1 MNKIQVKIITKDD
14 SDDFIPVYAT
24 KDAAG
29 ADLKADILD
38 DIDLLPHESILVPTG
53 IFLEIPKD
61 FEVQIRPRSSL
72 ALKHKVTVLNSPGTI
87 DSDYRGEIKV
97 ILINHSNEAF
107 KITKKMRIGQMI
119 LAPIYKAEFIKVEK
133 LAISNRGEGGFG
145 HTGTH

>member
-1 MNKIQVKIITKDD
+1 MNKIQVNIITKDD
-14 SDDFIPVYAT
+14 SDDLIPVYAT

-38 DIDLLPHESILVPTG
+38 DIDLLSHESILVPTG

-97 ILINHSNEAF
+97 ILINHSNKTF

-133 LAISNRGEGGFG
+133 LSISNRGERGFG

>member
-1 MNKIQVKIITKDD
+1 MSKIQVKIITKDD
-14 SDDFIPVYAT
+14 LDDFIPVYAT
-24 KDAAG
+24 EDAAG
-29 ADLKADILD
+29 ADLKADILE

-53 IFLEIPKD
+53 IFLEIPKN

-97 ILINHSNEAF
+97 ILINHSNKTF

-119 LAPIYKAEFIKVEK
+119 LAPIYKAEFIKVKK
-133 LAISNRGEGGFG
+133 LSISNRGEGGFG

>member
-14 SDDFIPVYAT
+14 LDDCIPVYAT

-53 IFLEIPKD
+53 IFLEIPKN

-97 ILINHSNEAF
+97 ILINHSNETF

-119 LAPIYKAEFIKVEK
+119 LAPIYQAEFIKVEK
-133 LAISNRGEGGFG
+133 LSISNRGEGGFG